1 MIDTGDIYVQAGNG
15 GAGALSFRREKFVER
30 GGPEGGDGG
39 RGGSVYLFATTS
51 ENTLRRFRM
60 ERRFR
65 ASHGQGGS
73 KSNKHGRGGEDVHI
87 PVPVGTVAT
96 CFDADGTE
104 GLRVDLM
111 EDGQEALVAQGG
123 SGGRGNARFVT
134 SINQEPLLREV
145 GEAGE
150 SYRVHLEVKLI
161 ADVGVIGV
169 PNAGKSSFVGRVTA
183 ASPRV
188 AAYPFTTLEPQ
199 LGVVETRGKPVVLA
213 EIPGLIEGA
222 HLGVGLGHDFLRH
235 AERTRLFLHLIDG
248 GGLDPLADY
257 RQVNEELAQYDAALA
272 DRPQIVAVNKADTEE
287 TQEQLAEV
295 TAALK
300 KMGVSPVVMSAATGR
315 GRADRAG
322 PRAAGPRGFPAPANP
337 RSRRSAAVPPSQ
349 AAAHRGDRA
358 RRGGWLRRRVARGGA
373 PRRPVGR
380 RGLPRGGAAP
390 PRVPP
395 PRRHRRA
402 GGCGRGIRRHG
413 AGGRMGLPL
422 GRCAATGM
430 TTALTGLSP
439 RPYHTSNAPRMSEAA
454 L

>member
-65 ASHGQGGS
+65 ASAGQPGS

-104 GLRVDLM
+104 VLRVDLM
-111 EDGQEALVAQGG
+111 EDGQTALVAQGG

-248 GGLDPLADY
+248 GGMDPLADY

-300 KMGVSPVVMSAATGR
+300 KMGVSPVVMSAATGE
-315 GRADRAG
+315 GVQAVLDRVLQALEAS
-322 PRAAGPRGFPAPANP
+322 PLPPTPAVAAPK
-337 RSRRSAAVPPSQ
+337 S
-349 AAAHRGDRA
+349 
-358 RRGGWLRRRVARGGA
+358 A
-373 PRRPVGR
+373 PRRR
-380 RGLPRGGAAP
+380 
-390 PRVPP
+390 
-395 PRRHRRA
+395 PRRTGAIVRDDEGGFVVEWPAAERLVVLSDVEDYRVVGQLLHEFRR
-402 GGCGRGIRRHG
+402 
-413 AGGRMGLPL
+413 L
-422 GRCAATGM
+422 GVIAA
-430 TTALTGLSP
+430 L
-439 RPYHTSNAPRMSEAA
+439 EAA
-454 L
+454 GVAFGDTVQVGEWAFPWGDALQPA

>member
-65 ASHGQGGS
+65 ASAGQGGS

-96 CFDADGTE
+96 CFDADGME

-300 KMGVSPVVMSAATGR
+300 KMGVSPVVMSAATGE
-315 GRADRAG
+315 GVQAVLDRVLQALE
-322 PRAAGPRGFPAPANP
+322 AAPLPATPA
-337 RSRRSAAVPPSQ
+337 V
-349 AAAHRGDRA
+349 
-358 RRGGWLRRRVARGGA
+358 
-373 PRRPVGR
+373 
-380 RGLPRGGAAP
+380 AAP
-390 PRVPP
+390 PRAQRRR
-395 PRRHRRA
+395 PRRTGAIVRDEEGGFVVEWPAAERLVVLSDVDDYRVVGQLLHEFRR
-402 GGCGRGIRRHG
+402 
-413 AGGRMGLPL
+413 L
-422 GRCAATGM
+422 GVI
-430 TTALTGLSP
+430 
-439 RPYHTSNAPRMSEAA
+439 AA
-454 L
+454 LEVAGVEFGDTVQVGEWAFPWGDALQPA

>member
-1 MIDTGDIYVQAGNG
+1 M
-15 GAGALSFRREKFVER
+15 
-30 GGPEGGDGG
+30 
-39 RGGSVYLFATTS
+39 
-51 ENTLRRFRM
+51 
-60 ERRFR
+60 
-65 ASHGQGGS
+65 
-73 KSNKHGRGGEDVHI
+73 HI
-87 PVPVGTVAT
+87 PVPVGTVVT
-96 CFDADGTE
+96 CFAEAGTE
-104 GLRVDLM
+104 GLRVDLNK
-111 EDGQEALVAQGG
+111 DGQEALVAQGG

-300 KMGVSPVVMSAATGR
+300 KMGVSPVVMSAATGE
-315 GRADRAG
+315 GVQAVLDRVLQALEAS
-322 PRAAGPRGFPAPANP
+322 PPPPTPA
-337 RSRRSAAVPPSQ
+337 V
-349 AAAHRGDRA
+349 
-358 RRGGWLRRRVARGGA
+358 
-373 PRRPVGR
+373 
-380 RGLPRGGAAP
+380 AAP
-390 PRVPP
+390 PRAQRRR
-395 PRRHRRA
+395 PRRTGAIVRDDEGGFVVEWPAAERLVVLSDVEDYRVVGQLLHEFRR
-402 GGCGRGIRRHG
+402 
-413 AGGRMGLPL
+413 L
-422 GRCAATGM
+422 GVIAA
-430 TTALTGLSP
+430 L
-439 RPYHTSNAPRMSEAA
+439 EAA
-454 L
+454 GVAFGDTVQVGEWAFPWGDALQPA

>member
-1 MIDTGDIYVQAGNG
+1 MIDTGGIYVQAGNG

-39 RGGSVYLFATTS
+39 RGGSVFLVATTS

-65 ASHGQGGS
+65 ASHGQSGS
-73 KSNKHGRGGEDVHI
+73 KSNKHGRGGEDVRI

-96 CFDADGTE
+96 CVAPDDTE
-104 GLRVDLM
+104 VLRVDLT

-123 SGGRGNARFVT
+123 SGGKGNARYVT
-134 SINQEPLLREV
+134 AVNQEPLLREV

-213 EIPGLIEGA
+213 EIPGLVEGA
-222 HLGVGLGHDFLRH
+222 HLGVGLGHEFLRH

-248 GGLDPLADY
+248 SGPDPLADY
-257 RQVNEELAQYDAALA
+257 RQVNEELAQYDAALS
-272 DRPQIVAVNKADTEE
+272 DRAQVVAVNKADMEE
-287 TQEQLAEV
+287 TQEQLGEV

-300 KMGVSPVVMSAATGR
+300 GMGVSPVVMSAATGE
-315 GRADRAG
+315 GVQAVLDRVLQALE
-322 PRAAGPRGFPAPANP
+322 AMPAPP
-337 RSRRSAAVPPSQ
+337 VPAVIAPPP
-349 AAAHRGDRA
+349 AHRHRA
-358 RRGGWLRRRVARGGA
+358 RRGGSVERDEEGGWIVEWPAAERLIPLSDVDDYRVVGQLLHEFRR
-373 PRRPVGR
+373 
-380 RGLPRGGAAP
+380 
-390 PRVPP
+390 
-395 PRRHRRA
+395 
-402 GGCGRGIRRHG
+402 
-413 AGGRMGLPL
+413 L
-422 GRCAATGM
+422 GVT
-430 TTALTGLSP
+430 
-439 RPYHTSNAPRMSEAA
+439 AA
-454 L
+454 LETAGVEHGDTVQVGDWAFAWGDATAEI

>member
-39 RGGSVYLFATTS
+39 RGGSVYLVATTS

-65 ASHGQGGS
+65 AGHGQPGA

-87 PVPVGTVAT
+87 PVPVGTVVT
-96 CFDADGTE
+96 CFAEAGTE
-104 GLRVDLM
+104 GLRVDLNK
-111 EDGQEALVAQGG
+111 DGQEALVAQGG

-272 DRPQIVAVNKADTEE
+272 DRPQVVAVNKADTEE

-300 KMGVSPVVMSAATGR
+300 KMGVSPVVMSAATGE
-315 GRADRAG
+315 GVQAVLDRVLQALE
-322 PRAAGPRGFPAPANP
+322 AAPLPATPA
-337 RSRRSAAVPPSQ
+337 V
-349 AAAHRGDRA
+349 
-358 RRGGWLRRRVARGGA
+358 
-373 PRRPVGR
+373 
-380 RGLPRGGAAP
+380 AAP
-390 PRVPP
+390 PRAQRRR
-395 PRRHRRA
+395 PRRTGAIVRDEEGGFVVEWPAAERLVVLSDVEDYRVVGQLLHEFRR
-402 GGCGRGIRRHG
+402 
-413 AGGRMGLPL
+413 L
-422 GRCAATGM
+422 GVIAA
-430 TTALTGLSP
+430 L
-439 RPYHTSNAPRMSEAA
+439 EAA
-454 L
+454 GVEFGDTVKVGEWAFPWGDALQPV

>member
-39 RGGSVYLFATTS
+39 RGGSVYLVATTS

-65 ASHGQGGS
+65 ADHGQSGS
-73 KSNKHGRGGEDVHI
+73 KSNKHGRGGEDVRI
-87 PVPVGTVAT
+87 PVPVGTVVT
-96 CFDADGTE
+96 CIAEAGME
-104 GLRVDLM
+104 VLQVDLN

-272 DRPQIVAVNKADTEE
+272 DRPQVVAVNKADTEE

-300 KMGVSPVVMSAATGR
+300 KMGVSPVVMSAATGE
-315 GRADRAG
+315 GVQAVLDRVLQALE
-322 PRAAGPRGFPAPANP
+322 AAPLPATPA
-337 RSRRSAAVPPSQ
+337 V
-349 AAAHRGDRA
+349 
-358 RRGGWLRRRVARGGA
+358 
-373 PRRPVGR
+373 
-380 RGLPRGGAAP
+380 AAP
-390 PRVPP
+390 PRAQRRR
-395 PRRHRRA
+395 PRRTGAIVRDEEGGFVVEWPAAERLVVLSDVEDYRVVGQLLHEFRR
-402 GGCGRGIRRHG
+402 
-413 AGGRMGLPL
+413 L
-422 GRCAATGM
+422 GVI
-430 TTALTGLSP
+430 
-439 RPYHTSNAPRMSEAA
+439 AA
-454 L
+454 LEVAGVEFGDTVKVGEWAFPWGDALQPA